1 MHPCIV
7 CGKTIQ
13 HDEIFQ
19 HDLTY
24 KNKIIYQSTRRIV
37 NLICDDCIAD
47 GWIFASDR
55 ENKLHVVKIA
65 PSTEPDTIFTE
76 TELILE
82 GDAKCAVD
90 RLSE

>member
-1 MHPCIV
+1 MHPCVV

-47 GWIFASDR
+47 
-55 ENKLHVVKIA
+55 ELHVVKIA